1 MTIQN
6 IIKYFTVVTCS
17 ILLPAI
23 LAHATTQPPFTLSPT
38 TSTTV
43 FNTGEVPAVVEYLV
57 TNHTKLART
66 LTMVS
71 IPGATQN
78 TSAGKCAN
86 PFVLQPQSSCLLSLN
101 VDRQHFKGSTGG
113 PIVCKTKGQNDN
125 SASSFLCSRPSRT
138 DILEVVT
145 DPNFP
150 YGSPPTGNVCVSSS
164 TYYAT
169 PETMLGSWAMIDAV
183 AIDVVGGVLPSF
195 LNDTNVVYAVGT
207 AAIGDQLGIPSCSG
221 GCNQLNGY
229 CFALKFNGKTPYP
242 YMIFQSVNIAASTN
256 TFDIYMAGGGSG
268 AYPNACKLFWGTG
281 ESIDWGRNIE
291 NYGCTGYFGDYSAIH
306 SNYSVTYKTIA
317 HNAESTLQNACT
329 FASNPNSGFNTQ
341 NWQNVSVVPVTCPE
355 SLTQISGVRLPSS
368 ITTIGNQTILN
379 LSSITDN
386 NFATSTIQ
394 PVSTTQMQDCQTPSS
409 GYCNNVSAS
418 VPNYQASISA
428 DLTKPLLSGPPP
440 DSTFCQEN
448 PSVSGYC
455 SWNNGESNGGGS
467 YCNANSTQCLNCGNS
482 SKWCTCVDLVLT
494 GCSSS

>member
-1 MTIQN
+1 MTIKN
-6 IIKYFTVVTCS
+6 IIKHLVIVTYTL
-17 ILLPAI
+17 LLPAT
-23 LAHATTQPPFTLSPT
+23 LTHAGTRAPFSLSPT

-43 FNTGEVPAVVEYLV
+43 FNSGEVPAVVEYLV
-57 TNHTKLART
+57 TNRTKFTRT

-101 VDRQHFKGSTGG
+101 VDRHHFKGSTGG
-113 PIVCKTKGQNDN
+113 PIVCKTKGPNDN
-125 SASSFLCSRPSRT
+125 SASSFLCSRPSHI

-150 YGSPPTGNVCVSSS
+150 YGSPPKGNVCVSSP

-183 AIDVVGGVLPSF
+183 HIDALGNALPSF

-207 AAIGDQLGIPSCSG
+207 AALGDQLGIPNCSG

-242 YMIFQSVNIAASTN
+242 YMIFQSVNIAATPN

-268 AYPNACKLFWGTG
+268 AFPNACKVFWGTG
-281 ESIDWGRNIE
+281 DNINWGENIE
-291 NYGCTGYFGDYSAIH
+291 NSSCEVYFDHYSSID
-306 SNYSVTYKTIA
+306 SDYSVTYKNVPHTA
-317 HNAESTLQNACT
+317 KTTLQNACA
-329 FASNPNSGFNTQ
+329 FASSPTSGFNTQ
-341 NWQNVSVVPVTCPE
+341 NWPNVSVVPVSCPE
-355 SLTQISGVRLPSS
+355 SLTQISGVRLPGS

-379 LSSITDN
+379 LNTLTDN
-386 NFATSTIQ
+386 SFATSTIT

-428 DLTKPLLSGPPP
+428 NLTNPLLSGPSP

-448 PSVSGYC
+448 PTVSGYC
-455 SWNNGESNGGGS
+455 SWNNGESSGGGS
-467 YCNANSTQCLNCGNS
+467 YCNANSTQCINCGNS

-494 GCSSS
+494 GCAS